1 MNVLCEHR
9 QQVALVTLNKPQRR
23 NALDIE
29 MLAELERIFTG
40 LDENPEIRVIVLT
53 GAGKGFCAGAD
64 LTASGGFSSGT
75 QGIEEHY
82 KPAFMAVAN
91 ARKPVIGC
99 INGGAAGGGAAL
111 AMLCDLMV
119 MADDGYLKLAFSDI
133 ALIPDCGANWLL
145 PRALGYRLAYQ
156 MAIEAQSLDA
166 QFCLQQGLANK
177 VAPADSALRTTLDW
191 AADLAK
197 RAPIAMSLTKRA
209 MRDSFTQS
217 LEETFS
223 AEGPLQDECMASKD
237 FVEGIT
243 AFFEKR
249 AARFGG
255 D

>member
-40 LDENPEIRVIVLT
+40 LNENPDIRVIVLT

-111 AMLCDLMV
+111 A
-119 MADDGYLKLAFSDI
+119 SR
-133 ALIPDCGANWLL
+133 
-145 PRALGYRLAYQ
+145 PRSRRNR
-156 MAIEAQSLDA
+156 
-166 QFCLQQGLANK
+166 C
-177 VAPADSALRTTLDW
+177 
-191 AADLAK
+191 
-197 RAPIAMSLTKRA
+197 
-209 MRDSFTQS
+209 RD
-217 LEETFS
+217 E
-223 AEGPLQDECMASKD
+223 P
-237 FVEGIT
+237 
-243 AFFEKR
+243 
-249 AARFGG
+249 
-255 D
+255 